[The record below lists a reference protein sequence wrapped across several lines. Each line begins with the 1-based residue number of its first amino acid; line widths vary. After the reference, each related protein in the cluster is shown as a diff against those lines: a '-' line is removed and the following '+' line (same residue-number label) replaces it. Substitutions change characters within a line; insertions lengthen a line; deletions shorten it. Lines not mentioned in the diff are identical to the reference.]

1 MTSVQDAAEQP
12 VYGSSRW
19 SETLLFSIN
28 IPESCTNWLA
38 SVLFEVPAVMLA
50 IFPCLCFCLIFVTCS
65 SLDPRSFRLEARAKP
80 LSTLVFRSL
89 LTHLRTMAH
98 SSLGLVCAMA
108 VAVLCSARRNN
119 YGWGG
124 GLDAF
129 DGPKQPQPHGGNQ
142 GIPGGFPA
150 DMGFGRPKPPQPD
163 GGNAGGFPP
172 NMFPGPKPPQPDGGN
187 AGGFSPNMFPGPKPP
202 QPDGGK
208 PGKQGNAAGFGLN
221 MNAGGN
227 AGGFGFPNTQGDAG
241 AGGMFAGGGF
251 DMGAMQ
257 DCVVLQCLSGSG

>member
-1 MTSVQDAAEQP
+1 M
-12 VYGSSRW
+12 
-19 SETLLFSIN
+19 
-28 IPESCTNWLA
+28 
-38 SVLFEVPAVMLA
+38 
-50 IFPCLCFCLIFVTCS
+50 
-65 SLDPRSFRLEARAKP
+65 
-80 LSTLVFRSL
+80 
-89 LTHLRTMAH
+89 
-98 SSLGLVCAMA
+98 
-108 VAVLCSARRNN
+108 
-119 YGWGG
+119 
-124 GLDAF
+124 DAF

-163 GGNAGGFPP
+163 GGNAGGFP
-172 NMFPGPKPPQPDGGN
+172 
-187 AGGFSPNMFPGPKPP
+187 PNMFPGPKPP